1 MIDKHLY
8 YLYLCEKGKEKQM
21 KEYFK
26 NFNGGQGLDHWSPS
40 SSQNFTRFVL
50 NYSLPQE
57 IRRTFKIRY
66 KAPFGNL
73 VNNTAQRLTCDI
85 LYQGDKKITL
95 KNKNYDEIFQ
105 QELDAIDKNTTPID
119 DKDKLAREMMI
130 SYAHP
135 TIDNMKKAVK
145 EIFGNEKLVAERYV
159 SSKDEDMV
167 NDTIGRID
175 YESNK
180 IIGEAKTKPPTI
192 KKKRNKDEHYM
203 ATTQLPLSP
212 DPMHISQ
219 VSFYYHCTK
228 RKPFLFYVNENEY
241 TIFDDTHDMLK
252 PDYLKEQ
259 YNLMVQRLKSWEQLI
274 IFCKGDIKKLSAF
287 AEPPELNHPFYYR
300 DLIDDQKQQIKN
312 LWGLKI

>member
-1 MIDKHLY
+1 MILKQDHIK
-8 YLYLCEKGKEKQM
+8 KEILD
-21 KEYFK
+21 YFK
-26 NFNGGQGLDHWSPS
+26 SFNGGKGLDHWSPS
-40 SSQNFTRFVL
+40 SSQNFTRFLL

-57 IRRTFKIRY
+57 IRRLSKVRY

-73 VNNTAQRLTCDI
+73 VNNTTQRLTCEI

-135 TIDNMKKAVK
+135 TIENMKKAVK

-274 IFCKGDIKKLSAF
+274 IFCKGDIKKLSNF

-300 DLIDDQKQQIKN
+300 DLIDDQKKQIKQ
-312 LWGLKI
+312 LWGLDA

>member
-1 MIDKHLY
+1 
-8 YLYLCEKGKEKQM
+8 M

-57 IRRTFKIRY
+57 IRRMFNIRY

-73 VNNTAQRLTCDI
+73 VNNTTQRLTCEI

-105 QELDAIDKNTTPID
+105 QELDAIDKNTTPVD

-130 SYAHP
+130 SFAHP
-135 TIDNMKKAVK
+135 TIENMKKAVK

-167 NDTIGRID
+167 NDTGNEVLI
-175 YESNK
+175 Y
-180 IIGEAKTKPPTI
+180 KTKKYGVPCERRFEVNASGTI
-192 KKKRNKDEHYM
+192 
-203 ATTQLPLSP
+203 
-212 DPMHISQ
+212 I
-219 VSFYYHCTK
+219 
-228 RKPFLFYVNENEY
+228 
-241 TIFDDTHDMLK
+241 
-252 PDYLKEQ
+252 
-259 YNLMVQRLKSWEQLI
+259 
-274 IFCKGDIKKLSAF
+274 AF
-287 AEPPELNHPFYYR
+287 SSSGCF
-300 DLIDDQKQQIKN
+300 
-312 LWGLKI
+312 

>member
-1 MIDKHLY
+1 MILKQDHIT
-8 YLYLCEKGKEKQM
+8 KEILD
-21 KEYFK
+21 YFK
-26 NFNGGQGLDHWSPS
+26 SFNGGKGLDHWSPS

-105 QELDAIDKNTTPID
+105 QELDAIDKNTPPVD

-130 SYAHP
+130 SFAHP
-135 TIDNMKKAVK
+135 TIENMKKAVK

-159 SSKDEDMV
+159 SSKDIDMLI
-167 NDTIGRID
+167 DIIGRVD
-175 YESNK
+175 YESNLL
-180 IIGEAKTKPPTI
+180 IGEAKTKPPTI
-192 KKKRNKDEHYM
+192 KKKRGKDEYYM
-203 ATTQLPLSP
+203 ATTQLPTDP
-212 DPMHISQ
+212 DPMHVSQ
-219 VSFYYHCTK
+219 LSFYHHCTK
-228 RKPFLFYVNENEY
+228 RTPFLFYVNENEY
-241 TIFDDTHDMLK
+241 RIFDDTHDMLK
-252 PDYLKEQ
+252 LDYLKEQ
-259 YNLMVQRLKSWEQLI
+259 YNLLVQRLKSWEQLI
-274 IFCKGDIKKLSAF
+274 IFCKGDIKKLSTF

-300 DLIDDQKQQIKN
+300 DLIDDQKQQIKQ

>member
-1 MIDKHLY
+1 M
-8 YLYLCEKGKEKQM
+8 ENEREKQM

-57 IRRTFKIRY
+57 IRRLFRIRY

-73 VNNTAQRLTCDI
+73 VNNTAQRLTCEV

-95 KNKNYDEIFQ
+95 ENKNYDEIFQ
-105 QELDAIDKNTTPID
+105 QELDAIDKNSPPVD
-119 DKDKLAREMMI
+119 PKDKLAREMMI

-135 TIDNMKKAVK
+135 TIENIKKCVK
-145 EIFGNEKLVAERYV
+145 EIFSNEKLVAERYV
-159 SSKDEDMV
+159 SSKSNDMIH
-167 NDTIGRID
+167 DIIGRID
-175 YESNK
+175 YESNNL
-180 IIGEAKTKPPTI
+180 IGEAKTKPPTI
-192 KKKRNKDEHYM
+192 KKKSNKDEYYM
-203 ATTQLPLSP
+203 AKTKLPNQPDHEHVTQLA
-212 DPMHISQ
+212 
-219 VSFYYHCTK
+219 FYYHCTK

-241 TIFDDTHDMLK
+241 RIFDDTHDMLR

-259 YNLMVQRLKSWEQLI
+259 YNLMAQRLKSWEELI
-274 IFCKGDIKKLSAF
+274 IFCKGDIKKLSNF

-300 DLIDDQKQQIKN
+300 DLIDDQKKQIKQ
-312 LWGLKI
+312 LWGLDA

>member
-1 MIDKHLY
+1 MILKQDHIT
-8 YLYLCEKGKEKQM
+8 KEILD
-21 KEYFK
+21 YFK
-26 NFNGGQGLDHWSPS
+26 SFNGGQGLDHWSPS

-130 SYAHP
+130 SFAHP
-135 TIDNMKKAVK
+135 TIENMKKAVK

-180 IIGEAKTKPPTI
+180 IIGEAKDNTKT
-192 KKKRNKDEHYM
+192 
-203 ATTQLPLSP
+203 LS
-212 DPMHISQ
+212 
-219 VSFYYHCTK
+219 
-228 RKPFLFYVNENEY
+228 L
-241 TIFDDTHDMLK
+241 
-252 PDYLKEQ
+252 
-259 YNLMVQRLKSWEQLI
+259 
-274 IFCKGDIKKLSAF
+274 
-287 AEPPELNHPFYYR
+287 
-300 DLIDDQKQQIKN
+300 
-312 LWGLKI
+312 

>member
-1 MIDKHLY
+1 
-8 YLYLCEKGKEKQM
+8 M

-40 SSQNFTRFVL
+40 SSQNFTRFLL

-57 IRRTFKIRY
+57 IRRMFKIRY

-73 VNNTAQRLTCDI
+73 VNNTAQRLICDI
-85 LYQGDKKITL
+85 LYQGDKKIKL

-105 QELDAIDKNTTPID
+105 QELDAIDSNTPPVD
-119 DKDKLAREMMI
+119 DKDVLAREMMI

-135 TIDNMKKAVK
+135 TIENMKKAVK

-159 SSKDEDMV
+159 SSKDKDMV

-180 IIGEAKTKPPTI
+180 LGGEAKTKPPTI
-192 KKKRNKDEHYM
+192 KKKRGKDEYYM

-212 DPMHISQ
+212 DPVHVSQ
-219 VSFYYHCTK
+219 VAFYHHCTN
-228 RKPFLFYVNENEY
+228 RKFFLFYVNENEY

-300 DLIDDQKQQIKN
+300 DLIDDQKKQIKQ
-312 LWGLKI
+312 LWGLDA